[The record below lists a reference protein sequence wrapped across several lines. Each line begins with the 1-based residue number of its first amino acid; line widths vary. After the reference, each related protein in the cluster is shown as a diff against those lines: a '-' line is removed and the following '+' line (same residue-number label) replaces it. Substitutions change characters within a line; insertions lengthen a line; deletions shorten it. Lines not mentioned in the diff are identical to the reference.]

1 MTTSEFALSG
11 GSSPLPY
18 PEWQQPYHAALLEVD
33 PKKLAERIAE
43 TETAMF
49 KRLQQL
55 SQSPDGHAE
64 REAIQDAITVLR
76 VIKRE
81 TLAFPDWESSSGD
94 T

>member
-11 GSSPLPY
+11 GSSHLPY

-33 PKKLAERIAE
+33 PKKLAERIAD

-49 KRLQQL
+49 KRLEQL
-55 SQSPDGHAE
+55 SQSQESQDGYAE

-81 TLAFPDWESSSGD
+81 TLALPD
-94 T
+94 

>member
-1 MTTSEFALSG
+1 MTTSEFALPG
-11 GSSPLPY
+11 GSSRLLY

-49 KRLQQL
+49 SRLQQL
-55 SQSPDGHAE
+55 SQSQESQDGHAE
-64 REAIQDAITVLR
+64 REAIHDAITVLR

-81 TLAFPDWESSSGD
+81 TLAFPD
-94 T
+94 